1 MGSVRVT
8 LEQRGAWLF
17 IWAPPDRSAFERE
30 LERRI
35 PATGSRWDD
44 EAGAWRVH
52 VAFTDFALALAEK
65 HFPDAWALGDR
76 SADDAPLAAAFAEL
90 HLATTAPAEVVEAA
104 CHALLALYR
113 AHAGTEAQIER
124 VTGASA
130 LILGY
135 IARRDRESLGKL
147 ASTPWP
153 DDG

>member
-1 MGSVRVT
+1 VGTVRVT

-17 IWAPPDRSAFERE
+17 LWVPPGRGAFERE
-30 LERRI
+30 LEQRI
-35 PATGSRWDD
+35 PGSQWDSG
-44 EAGAWRVH
+44 AAAWRVH

-65 HFPDAWALGDR
+65 HFPDALPLGDR
-76 SADDAPLAAAFAEL
+76 VGDDAELAAAFAEL

-124 VTGASA
+124 VGDASA
-130 LILGY
+130 TILRHL
-135 IARRDRESLGKL
+135 ARRDRESLDKL